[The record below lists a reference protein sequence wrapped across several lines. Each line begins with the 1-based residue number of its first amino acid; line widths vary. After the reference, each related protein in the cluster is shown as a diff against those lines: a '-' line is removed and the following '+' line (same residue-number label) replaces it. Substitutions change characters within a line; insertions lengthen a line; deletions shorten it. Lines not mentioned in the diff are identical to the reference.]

1 MPVQEG
7 IMESGGFVLKT
18 ILNEG
23 SPSKPRGEIVFD
35 RQMAKN
41 DFVVIDSSNWN
52 TYTATKGMPV
62 GQRITSLTG
71 QQVVGK
77 ILTVPEF
84 EALDYDSYIVAWDEQ
99 LETEHYRTAEV
110 IWYGINSIV
119 VAHLQSGSITPGN
132 TSLVID
138 SIETDK
144 RVDGKLALRP
154 GEDGDLISFHAG
166 SAGDDVRIGI
176 MGRVNIQMFV

>member
-1 MPVQEG
+1 
-7 IMESGGFVLKT
+7 MESGGFVLKT

-23 SPSKPRGEIVFD
+23 SPSRPRGEIVFD

-41 DFVVIDSSNWN
+41 DIVVIDVSEFN
-52 TYTATKGMPV
+52 TYQATGGMPV
-62 GQRITSLTG
+62 CQKITSLTG

-77 ILTVPEF
+77 ILTVPNF
-84 EALDYDSYIVAWDEQ
+84 EALDYDPYIVAWDEQ
-99 LETEHYRTAEV
+99 LETEHYRTADV

-119 VAHLQSGSITPGN
+119 VAHLQAGSITPGN
-132 TSLVID
+132 TSLVAD

-154 GEDGDLISFHAG
+154 DEGGDIISFHAG
-166 SAGDDVRIGI
+166 SAGDDIRIGI
-176 MGRVNIQMFV
+176 MGRVNVQMFV

>member
-1 MPVQEG
+1 
-7 IMESGGFVLKT
+7 MESGGFVLKT

-41 DFVVIDSSNWN
+41 DFVVIDASELN
-52 TYTATKGMPV
+52 TYAATGGMPV

-77 ILTVPEF
+77 ILTVPNF
-84 EALDYDSYIVAWDEQ
+84 EALDYDPYIVAWDEQ
-99 LETEHYRTAEV
+99 LENEHYRTADV
-110 IWYGINSIV
+110 IWYGMNSVV
-119 VAHLQSGSITPGN
+119 VAHLQSGSIVPGN
-132 TSLVID
+132 TSLVTD

-154 GEDGDLISFHAG
+154 GDDGDLISFHAG
-166 SAGDDVRIGI
+166 STGDDIRIGI
-176 MGRVNIQMFV
+176 MGRVNIRTFS

>member
-1 MPVQEG
+1 MT
-7 IMESGGFVLKT
+7 ESGGFVLKT

-23 SPSKPRGEIVFD
+23 SPSRPRGEIVFD

-41 DFVVIDSSNWN
+41 DFVVIDESEFN
-52 TYTATKGMPV
+52 TYAATGGIPV

-84 EALDYDSYIVAWDEQ
+84 KALEYDPFIVAWGEQ
-99 LETEHYRTAEV
+99 LETKHYRTADV

-119 VAHLQSGSITPGN
+119 VAHLQIGSITPGN
-132 TSLVID
+132 TSLVVD
-138 SIETDK
+138 SMETDK

-154 GEDGDLISFHAG
+154 GDDGDLISFHAG
-166 SAGDDVRIGI
+166 QAGDDVRIGI
-176 MGRVNIQMFV
+176 MGRVRVEMFS

>member
-1 MPVQEG
+1 
-7 IMESGGFVLKT
+7 
-18 ILNEG
+18 
-23 SPSKPRGEIVFD
+23 
-35 RQMAKN
+35 MAKN
-41 DFVVIDSSNWN
+41 DFVVIDSSLFN
-52 TYTATKGMPV
+52 TYAATKGMPV

-84 EALDYDSYIVAWDEQ
+84 EALDYNPYIATWDEQ

-132 TSLVID
+132 TSLVTD

-154 GEDGDLISFHAG
+154 GDDGDLISFHAG
-166 SAGDDVRIGI
+166 SAGDDIRIGI
-176 MGRVNIQMFV
+176 MGRVNVQTVSYTHLRAHETVLDLVCRLLLEKKKEHNTQSHTHSHHL

>member
-1 MPVQEG
+1 
-7 IMESGGFVLKT
+7 MESGGFVLKT
-18 ILNEG
+18 ILSEG
-23 SPSKPRGEIVFD
+23 SPSKPRNKIVFD

-41 DFVVIDSSNWN
+41 DFVVIDSSVFN
-52 TYTATKGMPV
+52 TYAATKGMPV
-62 GQRITSLTG
+62 GRRITSLTG

-84 EALDYDSYIVAWDEQ
+84 EALDYNSYVVSWDEQ
-99 LETEHYRTAEV
+99 LETEHYRTADV

>member
-1 MPVQEG
+1 
-7 IMESGGFVLKT
+7 MESGGFVLKT

-23 SPSKPRGEIVFD
+23 SPSKPRSEIVFD

-41 DFVVIDSSNWN
+41 DFVVIDASELN
-52 TYTATKGMPV
+52 TYAATGGMPV

-77 ILTVPEF
+77 ILTVPVF
-84 EALDYDSYIVAWDEQ
+84 ESLNYDSYIVSWGEQ
-99 LETEHYRTAEV
+99 LENEHYRTADV
-110 IWYGINSIV
+110 IWYGMNSVV
-119 VAHLQSGSITPGN
+119 VAHLQSGSIVPGN
-132 TSLVID
+132 TSLVTD

-154 GEDGDLISFHAG
+154 GDNGDVISFHAG
-166 SAGDDVRIGI
+166 AAGDDIRIGI
-176 MGRVNIQMFV
+176 MGRVNVQMFS